1 MKLAQSAGDDIYS
14 SILNS
19 LNNHPPAEE
28 AKRILHTMGVILDPC
43 ISWGGFPC
51 SSFRR
56 SPGLS
61 GFESVSGDHRHR
73 HAR

>member
-43 ISWGGFPC
+43 IS
-51 SSFRR
+51 
-56 SPGLS
+56 
-61 GFESVSGDHRHR
+61 
-73 HAR
+73 